1 LKELVIRKG
10 LRRTR
15 VMLYDD
21 IEQLP
26 VERYNRANKFWMLS
40 DNLGNSFEDIDRMH
54 LQRLLLVADNK
65 EKVLKEIN
73 NLRVLVYNVIHEV
86 HPEQLAFAALV
97 HSIDGSERNDLS
109 DEGLKKTIA
118 ELSRLGLSIGEV
130 KKKR

>member
-1 LKELVIRKG
+1 
-10 LRRTR
+10 
-15 VMLYDD
+15 MLYDD